1 MQGLREVETKGA
13 FAHYGERQDSWHLK
27 DLTGYQK
34 FDTCQKSYIISA
46 MSYLLETKNPQMQ
59 EVLQVLKKV
68 APSSSTVLLLGESGT
83 GKEVLARYL
92 HYLSGRKGAFVA
104 INCAAIPEELLEA
117 ELFGFEKGAFTGAL
131 KAKPGKFELAQ
142 GGTLFLDEIGDM
154 PLKLQAKVLRAIQ
167 DKEIER
173 LGGETPIKVNTRI
186 VAATNQNLEDL
197 VKEGRFREDLYF
209 RLNVI
214 PLVIPPLRERKE
226 DIPLLGEFLLK
237 KICEREGIPEKK
249 FSGEVLKR
257 LIHYTWPGNVR
268 EFENLLERMI
278 ILSEGELLTLEDLP
292 PHIRDINNHR
302 ESAEIKEEVIIEDR
316 SFFSRKVFELPDLD
330 KAELSLN
337 ELLKEIE
344 LYYLKRA
351 LELSSGVKSQAARL
365 LGLNR
370 TTFVEKLKKYKL
382 A

>member
-1 MQGLREVETKGA
+1 
-13 FAHYGERQDSWHLK
+13 
-27 DLTGYQK
+27 
-34 FDTCQKSYIISA
+34 
-46 MSYLLETKNPQMQ
+46 MSYLLETRNPQMQ

-83 GKEVLARYL
+83 GKEVLAKYL
-92 HYLSGRKGAFVA
+92 HHCSGRKGAFIA

-173 LGGETPIKVNTRI
+173 LGGEAPIKVNTRI
-186 VAATNQNLEDL
+186 VAATNQDLESL

-226 DIPLLGEFLLK
+226 DIPLLAEFLLK
-237 KICEREGIPEKK
+237 KLCEREEIPKK
-249 FSGEVLKR
+249 KLSPEVLER
-257 LIHYTWPGNVR
+257 FLLYNWPGNVR
-268 EFENLLERMI
+268 EFENLLERMV
-278 ILSEGELLTLEDLP
+278 ILSEGDTLSLEELP
-292 PHIRDINNHR
+292 PHLKDLNPSNK
-302 ESAEIKEEVIIEDR
+302 AKEEEKVIEER
-316 SFFSRKVFELPDLD
+316 SFFAKRVFELPDLERE
-330 KAELSLN
+330 ELSLN
-337 ELLKEIE
+337 ELLREIE

-351 LELSSGVKSQAARL
+351 LELSSGVKSKAAKL

-370 TTFVEKLKKYKL
+370 TTFIEKLKKYKL

>member
-1 MQGLREVETKGA
+1 
-13 FAHYGERQDSWHLK
+13 
-27 DLTGYQK
+27 
-34 FDTCQKSYIISA
+34 

-173 LGGETPIKVNTRI
+173 LGGENPIKVNTRI

-278 ILSEGELLTLEDLP
+278 ILSEGEILTLDDLP
-292 PHIRDINNHR
+292 PHIRNSSNLR
-302 ESAEIKEEVIIEDR
+302 ETTEEKNEVIIEDR
-316 SFFSRKVFELPDLD
+316 SFFTRKVFELPDLD
-330 KAELSLN
+330 KEELSLN

-344 LYYLKRA
+344 FYYLKRA
-351 LELSSGVKSQAARL
+351 LELSAGVKSKAARL

-370 TTFVEKLKKYKL
+370 TTLVEKLKKYKL